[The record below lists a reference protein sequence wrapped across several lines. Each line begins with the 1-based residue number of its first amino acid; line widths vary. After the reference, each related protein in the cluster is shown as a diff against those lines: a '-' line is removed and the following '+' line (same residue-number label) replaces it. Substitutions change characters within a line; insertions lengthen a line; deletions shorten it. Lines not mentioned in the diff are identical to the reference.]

1 MTGIAMFEAAELGRT
16 VPKKVYRKNVPT
28 LRQELLELQRELRE
42 LDHVR
47 VILVFAGVDGAGKG
61 ETVNVLNEWMDPR
74 WLQTRVFDEPADLER
89 ERPEFWRYWLALP
102 PRGRIGMFLS
112 SWYSPPF
119 LEHAYG
125 RIGDGELDRRLD
137 RIIAFENALA
147 EDGATILKFWM
158 HLSREGQRKRLQA
171 LEADP
176 VTRGR
181 VTPRDWEHWERYDGF
196 VGAAERVITRTN
208 TGKAPWC
215 IVEGAD
221 ERYRTLTIATT
232 LRDELRRRLDEALVA
247 RRMQE
252 EMAKLRRDAKP
263 PAKGGAGAK
272 KGDGATKKGDA
283 AAKKGDTAADSA
295 PPVATI
301 PTVLSQLDMSL
312 HLDKE
317 AYAEQLRHEQERL
330 YVKQLEARRRGISS
344 LLVFEGPDAA
354 GKGGAIRRIASALDA
369 RNYEVHGF
377 AAPTDEEAAQHY
389 LWRFWRRLPR
399 AGRVAIFDR
408 SWYGR
413 VLVERVEGFAAEDEW
428 RRAYAEIVDF
438 ETQLAEHGIAIV
450 KFWVHITPEEQL
462 ARFKAREQTPYKRW
476 KLTDEDWRNRERWP
490 AYESAVNDMVQYTST
505 AVAPWTLVEGND
517 KRHARVRVLHTLNQ
531 RLGEMLDERAD

>member
-16 VPKKVYRKNVPT
+16 VPRKVYRKNVPA
-28 LRQELLELQRELRE
+28 LRQELLELQRELRDT
-42 LDHVR
+42 DHVR

-125 RIGDGELDRRLD
+125 LIGDAELDRRLE
-137 RIIAFENALA
+137 RIVAFENALA
-147 EDGATILKFWM
+147 EDGAAIVKFWM
-158 HLSREGQRKRLQA
+158 HLSRDGQRKRLQA

-181 VTPRDWEHWERYDGF
+181 VTPRDWEHWERYAGF

-232 LRDELRRRLDEALVA
+232 LRDELRRRLDEVQVA
-247 RRMQE
+247 TRMRE
-252 EMAKLRRDAKP
+252 EMAKLRREAKP
-263 PAKGGAGAK
+263 AGKSAAATKKGEGPTK
-272 KGDGATKKGDA
+272 KGDGP
-283 AAKKGDTAADSA
+283 AKKGGAADAAPSA
-295 PPVATI
+295 PAV

-312 HLDKE
+312 SLDKE
-317 AYAEQLRHEQERL
+317 TYAERLRHEQERL
-330 YVKQLEARRRGISS
+330 YVKQLEARQRGISS

-399 AGRVAIFDR
+399 AGRIAIFDR

-450 KFWVHITPEEQL
+450 KFWVHITQEEQL

-505 AVAPWTLVEGND
+505 AVSPWTLVEGND

-531 RLGEMLDERAD
+531 RLGAMLQQDTD